1 MVNVTQTSSATG
13 EPTYVEVNQSRVVA
27 TPTLLRQNDEYIR
40 DYTLISATV
49 LVSMLDNFFP
59 SLLKMRQNKLEC
71 LYLAIT
77 FHTSLSFAGNT
88 RSLPKKEAFERFS
101 NWVGS
106 GLALKF

>member
-49 LVSMLDNFFP
+49 LVSML
-59 SLLKMRQNKLEC
+59 
-71 LYLAIT
+71 
-77 FHTSLSFAGNT
+77 
-88 RSLPKKEAFERFS
+88 
-101 NWVGS
+101 
-106 GLALKF
+106 